1 MAAHPDLTEEQA
13 HIDRAYARL
22 EAMRQAALRLR
33 QSALGPT
40 AGTPAA
46 LEERDALMRS
56 SLARLEQLR
65 LGQESL
71 VFGRIDR
78 DTGER
83 FHIGRLAVWDE
94 DQEPVVVDWR
104 APAAEPFYRATGR
117 HPLGLVRRRHFL
129 TSGRRLVSIDDE
141 VFDLDAAAADSF
153 TLAGEGALFA
163 ALERSR
169 TGAMR
174 DIVATIQA
182 EQDEAIRAPLGGV
195 LVVQGGPGTGKTAVA
210 LHRAAYLLYTHRFPL
225 ERQGVLVVGPN
236 PLFLRYIDQVLPS
249 LGETGVT
256 LSTVAGLYGTRPTG
270 LDTPEAARVKG
281 DARMTKVIA
290 RAVRDRQR
298 ALPRDAVVPFGAYT
312 LRLSVADSAEVVAAA
327 RRRSGSHNARRP
339 LVESLVRR
347 RLFAAYSQRWE
358 RARRAGRHVAE
369 PGQDDHQPVQDDF
382 DEAMAGRPEVRAAL
396 DRMWPL
402 LSPEELLHDL
412 FGAPALV
419 ELAAARFLDPDER
432 AALHRRRSPTH
443 LDVAWT

>member
-141 VFDLDAAAADSF
+141 VFDLDAAAAASV

-298 ALPRDAVVPFGAYT
+298 ALPRDAVV
-312 LRLSVADSAEVVAAA
+312 
-327 RRRSGSHNARRP
+327 
-339 LVESLVRR
+339 
-347 RLFAAYSQRWE
+347 
-358 RARRAGRHVAE
+358 
-369 PGQDDHQPVQDDF
+369 
-382 DEAMAGRPEVRAAL
+382 
-396 DRMWPL
+396 
-402 LSPEELLHDL
+402 
-412 FGAPALV
+412 
-419 ELAAARFLDPDER
+419 
-432 AALHRRRSPTH
+432 
-443 LDVAWT
+443 